1 MSEYKYY
8 VLNKPFGF
16 LSQFTRDHP
25 GQKTLADLVQVEKDV
40 YPVGRLDKDS
50 EGLLLLTNDK
60 SVNQKLLHPKN
71 KHEKTYWAQVDG
83 QITEDALEQLKNGVS
98 IKHKGKAY
106 HTLPC
111 MAKQI
116 ATPAQLWERKPPIRY
131 RKNIPTSWVEITLH
145 EGKNRQVR
153 KMMAAVGFPVLRLIR
168 MGVEEIKTPK
178 QPGQLIS
185 FSKERFYKLL
195 QLSIL
200 PSIALVLSPAIL
212 SILTSPLARIG
223 FCGIPS

>member
-1 MSEYKYY
+1 MSRYKYY
-8 VLNKPFGF
+8 ALNKPYGV
-16 LSQFTRDHP
+16 LSQFTKDHP
-25 GQKTLADLVQVEKDV
+25 GQSTLAELLAVEKDV

-71 KHEKTYWAQVDG
+71 RHKKTYWAQVEG
-83 QITEDALEQLKNGVS
+83 QITEDVLEQLRKGVI

-111 MAKQI
+111 MAEEI
-116 ATPAQLWERKPPIRY
+116 EAPAGLWDRNPPIRY

-153 KMMAAVGFPVLRLIR
+153 KMMATVGFPVLRLIR
-168 MGVEEIKTPK
+168 AAIEGLQTPDSPGRSTELSQEI
-178 QPGQLIS
+178 
-185 FSKERFYKLL
+185 FYAKLEL
-195 QLSIL
+195 N
-200 PSIALVLSPAIL
+200 
-212 SILTSPLARIG
+212 
-223 FCGIPS
+223 

>member
-1 MSEYKYY
+1 MSLYKYY
-8 VLNKPFGF
+8 ALNKPYGV

-25 GQKTLADLVQVEKDV
+25 GQSTLADILLVEKDV

-83 QITEDALEQLKNGVS
+83 QITEYALEQLKNGVN
-98 IKHKGKAY
+98 IKHKGNAY

-116 ATPAQLWERKPPIRY
+116 DPPAQLWERKPPIRY
-131 RKNIPTSWVEITLH
+131 RKNIPTSWIEITLH

-153 KMMAAVGFPVLRLIR
+153 RMMAAVGFPVLRLIR
-168 MGVEEIKTPK
+168 ASIEDIQTPAL
-178 QPGQLIS
+178 PGEYTEM
-185 FSKERFYKLL
+185 KREPFYQDLKL
-195 QLSIL
+195 
-200 PSIALVLSPAIL
+200 
-212 SILTSPLARIG
+212 
-223 FCGIPS
+223 